1 VTSFADIGALAW
13 YLKLIPWTVEGFS
26 IETHRLQL
34 ERLHERIAANGPLS
48 MRLPAFWLKAVKS
61 F

>member
-1 VTSFADIGALAW
+1 
-13 YLKLIPWTVEGFS
+13 LKLIPWTVEGFS